1 MRGLGSTADL
11 VGLSLESTAAP
22 GLPAAVFQR
31 LAACTLEINP
41 RLGLT
46 GELRLE
52 DGRFALVLEG
62 RGDLLLPLAARI
74 LADRRHAR
82 IRVAAVRSDRGA
94 PVRELAGRRL
104 RAGHGRGAGRDRGPA
119 VRRAAPCRPCRA
131 PARRTRSASDPR
143 RGRAA

>member
-31 LAACTLEINP
+31 LATCTLEINP

-82 IRVAAVRSDRGA
+82 IRVTEFGAIAARRFASWRVAGFEPEMAEA
-94 PVRELAGRRL
+94 PAGTAAL
-104 RAGHGRGAGRDRGPA
+104 RFTAP
-119 VRRAAPCRPCRA
+119 RRA
-131 PARRTRSASDPR
+131 
-143 RGRAA
+143 GRAASRPPDALRV